1 MHLHKLALACNL
13 YIFHTVIG
21 TTTQK
26 GSPAV
31 LDTRAPRRRLN
42 DIDVAETDA
51 PETDG
56 LAGAINTAG
65 LESLLGFN
73 LGIAY
78 AALSFDLDPALRLM
92 DLTPKQTSILW
103 LVQANPGVTQSQLA
117 RLFRMRRATIHQMIA
132 SLTRKNLLVLESI
145 ESDRRAQGLF
155 ITEAGKTALVEAQ
168 KVVVPIE
175 NAFAGVLTEAEM
187 GMALELLQ
195 KIQAGRKLG

>member
-1 MHLHKLALACNL
+1 MALSL
-13 YIFHTVIG
+13 YIIHTVIG

-31 LDTRAPRRRLN
+31 LDSRAPRRRLN
-42 DIDVAETDA
+42 DVDVPESDA
-51 PETDG
+51 LE
-56 LAGAINTAG
+56 AGAINTAG

-78 AALSFDLDPALRLM
+78 AALSFDLDPALRLI

-132 SLTRKNLLVLESI
+132 SLTRKSLLVLESI

-155 ITEAGKTALVEAQ
+155 ITEAGKVALVEAQ

>member
-1 MHLHKLALACNL
+1 MRAPAQ
-13 YIFHTVIG
+13 IG
-21 TTTQK
+21 NGGQ
-26 GSPAV
+26 SVYNAYSHWHYHPERFLFAV

-42 DIDVAETDA
+42 DLEVPESDA
-51 PETDG
+51 LDSGT
-56 LAGAINTAG
+56 INTAG
-65 LESLLGFN
+65 LEALLGFN

-155 ITEAGKTALVEAQ
+155 ITEAGKVALVEAQ

-175 NAFAGVLTEAEM
+175 DAFAGVLTEAEM

>member
-1 MHLHKLALACNL
+1 MAPSL
-13 YIFHTVIG
+13 YIMHTVIG

-26 GSPAV
+26 GFPAV
-31 LDTRAPRRRLN
+31 LDSRAPRRRLN
-42 DIDVAETDA
+42 DVDVPESDALEAGVID
-51 PETDG
+51 
-56 LAGAINTAG
+56 TAG

-132 SLTRKNLLVLESI
+132 SLTRKSLLVLESI

-155 ITEAGKTALVEAQ
+155 ITEAGKLALVEAQ

>member
-1 MHLHKLALACNL
+1 M
-13 YIFHTVIG
+13 
-21 TTTQK
+21 
-26 GSPAV
+26 
-31 LDTRAPRRRLN
+31 LDSRASRRRLN
-42 DIDVAETDA
+42 DADV
-51 PETDG
+51 PESEALEG
-56 LAGAINTAG
+56 GRINTSG
-65 LESLLGFN
+65 LETLLGFN

-132 SLTRKNLLVLESI
+132 SLTRKNLLVLENI

-155 ITEAGKTALVEAQ
+155 ITEAGKLALAEAQ

-175 NAFAGVLTEAEM
+175 DAFAGVLTEAEM